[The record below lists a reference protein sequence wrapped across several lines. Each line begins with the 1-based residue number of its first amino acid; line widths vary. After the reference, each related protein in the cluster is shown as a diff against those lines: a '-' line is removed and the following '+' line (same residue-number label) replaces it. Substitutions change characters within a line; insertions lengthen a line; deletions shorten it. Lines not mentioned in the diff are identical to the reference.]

1 MTEEKLLVLT
11 ELEATRRN
19 LGLRCKGLNFWEAS
33 FILLLR
39 IGLLLLVMWTG
50 EFTIILKNPVF
61 FNKEKC
67 IQSRGMVGDFKN
79 PTVSVFSEIQRR
91 PLCNIYKKND
101 HLSNKSSRPAL
112 SMYDHIYYIP

>member
-19 LGLRCKGLNFWEAS
+19 LGLRYKGLNFWEAS

-39 IGLLLLVMWTG
+39 IGSLFWVRTG
-50 EFTIILKNPVF
+50 EYTIILKNPVF
-61 FNKEKC
+61 FNKEKW

-79 PTVSVFSEIQRR
+79 PTVSVVPEIQRR
-91 PLCNIYKKND
+91 PCVI
-101 HLSNKSSRPAL
+101 
-112 SMYDHIYYIP
+112 